1 MCRGNVMLRLA
12 QLWRMARQLQQ
23 SFGSEIKWVTKH
35 KNRGSYRESYRTALP
50 PKENGL
56 KELTL
61 VY

>member
-1 MCRGNVMLRLA
+1 MLRFA